1 MLPSAVFQHSGTA
14 PSIYTTPGKHQ
25 TPRNSSTLRFTYL
38 LAVTILHQQRC
49 CSCWA
54 TECITCHAADKPI
67 LSGRLFLKYSTKRMV
82 RCKRNITYIQIR
94 MAHCRNTPKFFCK
107 IKCFTP
113 ISTSI
118 NKQHRLTH
126 CTDAA
131 CYYRCRRVSRSV
143 GSVSVCRAHGELY
156 KRLNRSRGG

>member
-94 MAHCRNTPKFFCK
+94 MAHCRNTPKFFFAK
-107 IKCFTP
+107 LNVLRLFQHQL
-113 ISTSI
+113 ISSI
-118 NKQHRLTH
+118 ASRTAQMRPVTTDVGVSHVAWAVCLCVGH
-126 CTDAA
+126 MVSCTN
-131 CYYRCRRVSRSV
+131 
-143 GSVSVCRAHGELY
+143 G
-156 KRLNRSRGG
+156 